1 MKIYSEVTKKLYDDV
16 KECQKAEE
24 AYAKKQLEDEEK
36 QKALEAKMAEEKAVI
51 SKKRKELSDK
61 IEKADEEYV
70 TACNMY
76 DVARKQ
82 ADDIILEARKKA
94 NEILNVA
101 AKEVEKAS
109 ERKMEAVSEFNEEF
123 GPYRTV
129 VTGNKAVELHN
140 KILSNFRRMFKDPFK
155 VGIDD
160 WFEL

>member
-1 MKIYSEVTKKLYDDV
+1 MKIYSEVTKQMYDSV

-129 VTGNKAVELHN
+129 VTGNKAIELHN
-140 KILSNFRRMFKDPFK
+140 RVVSNFNRMFNNALSDFF
-155 VGIDD
+155 DRR
-160 WFEL
+160 